1 MTPQNYSRL
10 AALISATLPCCNWS
24 VPSVDGRLQ
33 SAEQFPS
40 LYGQVGQ
47 LALLP
52 RSLPGL
58 VLPHLEPERLQTL
71 ARFDLAQPRHPD
83 QTWRE
88 ASKCS
93 CR

>member
-1 MTPQNYSRL
+1 M
-10 AALISATLPCCNWS
+10 SACGTKQMPSLPCCNWS

-58 VLPHLEPERLQTL
+58 VLPHLEPELL
-71 ARFDLAQPRHPD
+71 
-83 QTWRE
+83 QTWRGLIWRGDATRIRRGE
-88 ASKCS
+88 RLASVLVARS
-93 CR
+93 